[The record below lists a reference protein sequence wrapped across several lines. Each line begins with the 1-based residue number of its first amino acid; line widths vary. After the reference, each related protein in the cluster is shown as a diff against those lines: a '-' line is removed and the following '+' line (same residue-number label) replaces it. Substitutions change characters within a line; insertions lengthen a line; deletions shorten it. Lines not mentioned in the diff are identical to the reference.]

1 MSPFRVF
8 AVNEEARYRVLPRS
22 EAAPERTT
30 PMPPAP
36 ERIAVRASGRVILL
50 RVDDIDWIEAA
61 DNYVCLHC
69 GAETHIL
76 RETMN
81 AVEAQLGPSRFVR
94 IHRSAIVNI
103 DRIKELQP
111 WSRGDYQVI
120 LRDGTKLTLT
130 KSHRKKLHAQ
140 LLLGSFNG

>member
-1 MSPFRVF
+1 MRP
-8 AVNEEARYRVLPRS
+8 
-22 EAAPERTT
+22 AA
-30 PMPPAP
+30 
-36 ERIAVRASGRVILL
+36 ERIAVRESGRVILL
-50 RVDDIDWIEAA
+50 KVDDVDWIEAA
-61 DNYVCLHC
+61 DNYVCLHR
-69 GAETHIL
+69 GTETHVL

-81 AVEAQLGPSRFVR
+81 AVEARLPSQFVR

-111 WSRGDYQVI
+111 WFRGDYQVI

-140 LLLGSFNG
+140 LLLGSFTR